1 MTLDFSTPNMVVVAY
16 PPWAGGKLLINA
28 LGLSTSGC
36 LQHSVLARLQLD
48 NNLST
53 KKKLNFLLG
62 KLETS
67 QYYWDDLGLGCI
79 QLFGPQ
85 LDNST
90 IVTDLIA
97 KDIKFFKVAHNLKN
111 LISILNT
118 WQKAPVVCFK
128 NSSNVVNYRRD
139 VVPTHVL
146 VHEDAMTNF
155 LKQSGSSQTIVW
167 DCDWFFDKK
176 TFANQVKMLYNKLSL
191 TDFNAEYVEELQSA
205 YFRAWDVNKQYLK
218 YQS

>member
-1 MTLDFSTPNMVVVAY
+1 MVVVAY

-36 LQHSVLARLQLD
+36 LQHSVLAKLQLD
-48 NNLST
+48 NNLPPE
-53 KKKLNFLLG
+53 KKLKFLLE
-62 KLETS
+62 KLSAS

-79 QLFGPQ
+79 QLFGHQ
-85 LDNST
+85 LDNNT
-90 IVTDLIA
+90 IVADLIA

-118 WQKAPVVCFK
+118 WQKAPVICFK
-128 NSSNVVNYRRD
+128 NSSNIVDYRRNSSPD
-139 VVPTHVL
+139 HVL
-146 VHEDAMTNF
+146 ANENAMTNF
-155 LKQSGSSQTIVW
+155 LNQSNFSQLIVW

-176 TFANQVKMLYNKLSL
+176 IFANQVEMLYNKLSL
-191 TDFNAEYVEELQSA
+191 TDFNAEYVEELQTT
-205 YFRAWDVNKQYLK
+205 YFHAWNVNKQYLK

>member
-1 MTLDFSTPNMVVVAY
+1 MTLDFSTSNMVVVAY

-53 KKKLNFLLG
+53 EKKVNFLLG
-62 KLETS
+62 NLETS
-67 QYYWDDLGLGCI
+67 QSYWDDLGLGCV

-111 LISILNT
+111 LISILNAELLLGILSDVDY
-118 WQKAPVVCFK
+118 QRCQIVESK
-128 NSSNVVNYRRD
+128 NS
-139 VVPTHVL
+139 TLIVL
-146 VHEDAMTNF
+146 KHKLLFA
-155 LKQSGSSQTIVW
+155 S
-167 DCDWFFDKK
+167 CDKVQF
-176 TFANQVKMLYNKLSL
+176 
-191 TDFNAEYVEELQSA
+191 
-205 YFRAWDVNKQYLK
+205 
-218 YQS
+218 